1 MRSYKVRWTDD
12 EGRRITSVCSY
23 SERAAQTRVRLL
35 EESKASDIETF
46 EVHPMTGV
54 PLDNAA

>member
-12 EGRRITSVCSY
+12 EGRHITSVCSY

-35 EESKASDIETF
+35 EEAGASDIETF
-46 EVHPMTGV
+46 EVHPMTGE
-54 PLDNAA
+54 PFAA

>member
-35 EESKASDIETF
+35 EEAKASDIETF

-54 PLDNAA
+54 PLDKAA